1 MQLLEAQSFAT
12 EGLTAGIGTLTEPY
26 LFHVYD
32 EAMTPDYSFAF
43 LEYAGYTLQMI
54 TNEILSALDEEINK
68 LQQARALLTGN
79 SAPVAAPVKRGPGRP
94 KKTST
99 SPAKKSAKR
108 VLSEE
113 ARAKIA
119 AAQKAR
125 WAAAKKAAK

>member
-1 MQLLEAQSFAT
+1 MKAT
-12 EGLTAGIGTLTEPY
+12 TPRLRELCNGPPEPSVSRAHS
-26 LFHVYD
+26 L
-32 EAMTPDYSFAF
+32 AF

-54 TNEILSALDEEINK
+54 INGILSALDEEINK

-79 SAPVAAPVKRGPGRP
+79 SAKVAAPVKRGPGRP
-94 KKTST
+94 KKTTT